1 VTVSATVI
9 EELVIRLGF
18 QPSPSA
24 RNALRDFEVGLQ
36 GLVTAA
42 TAAVAALGAL
52 TIQQAYAGDEAAK
65 TARALGVTVE
75 EYSRIAAAAAGS
87 GVQIEDLRTGMASLT
102 RQLDAAGQ
110 AGSPLAATFAQLG
123 IEVRDSS
130 GNLRSA
136 ADVLP
141 ELADALNR
149 TDLGGRNGA
158 IGLQLLGDGATKMA
172 TMLAGGSKGMRE
184 AAERAE
190 ALGLVIGQDFADDS
204 EDLVASLREVS
215 AVVSGVA
222 RVITGP
228 LIGALDR
235 VIERVLDWYA
245 RNRDVISTQID
256 RFAVVLAAALDGLT
270 TPLGQVVG
278 LFVALGAAFVQYQI
292 AGSMLSAAKAIP
304 VLGAALESLSA
315 SFAVLAAWAWP
326 ITAVVAAL
334 TALYLIGDDLVSAFS
349 GGESAIAGFFE
360 YLQPGGAE
368 AFRAVLH
375 GVVDV
380 LGALGDLAVAVGER
394 IGLYLSGA
402 LEELGIVFEALWT
415 IGGLFF
421 DLLGSAASIV
431 YDVGTAIA
439 STLLGALRELVP
451 GLDLAL
457 AGISAVYGFLADLF
471 APQIEYVGQVLEDY
485 LIGPLNTAAEVL
497 GELLSLDLGALA
509 SRLASLA
516 GWFGGAAESVSAGTA
531 TESTAQAGK
540 IGAARVGLGAVR
552 AGAVVAS
559 QAAAAGARTVSST
572 VNGGPV
578 SVTMNVTGATPEEVE
593 AIARRTVAGAV
604 SDGYATVG
612 GGVR

>member
-1 VTVSATVI
+1 MAATVI

-18 QPSPSA
+18 QPSPST
-24 RNALRDFEVGLQ
+24 RNALRDLEVGLQ

-42 TAAVAALGAL
+42 AAAVAALGAL
-52 TIQQAYAGDEAAK
+52 TIQQAYAGDAAAK

-102 RQLDAAGQ
+102 RQLAAAGT
-110 AGSPLAATFAQLG
+110 AGSPLAATFEELG
-123 IEVRDSS
+123 ISIRDGE

-172 TMLAGGSKGMRE
+172 TLLKGGSVGMRE
-184 AAERAE
+184 AAARAE
-190 ALGLVIGQDFADDS
+190 ALGLVIGEEFAADS
-204 EDLVASLREVS
+204 EGLVASLREAM
-215 AVVSGVA
+215 AVLDGLA
-222 RVITGP
+222 RTLTGP
-228 LIGALDR
+228 LIGALDS
-235 VIERVLDWYA
+235 VVETVLDWYA
-245 RNRDVISTQID
+245 ANRDVIATQID
-256 RFAVVLAAALDGLT
+256 RFARALAVALEGLS
-270 TPLGQVVG
+270 TPLGQVVA
-278 LFVALGAAFVQYQI
+278 LFGALGLAFLQYKI
-292 AGSMLSAAKAIP
+292 AGSILAMARSIPMLVGAID
-304 VLGAALESLSA
+304 ALSA
-315 SFAVLAAWAWP
+315 SFAVLSAYAWP
-326 ITAVVAAL
+326 VTLVVAAL
-334 TALYLIGDDLVSAFS
+334 TALYLIGDDLVSAFT

-360 YLQPGGAE
+360 YLRPGGAE
-368 AFRAVLH
+368 AFRAFLAA
-375 GVVDV
+375 VVDV
-380 LGALGDLAVAVGER
+380 LGSLGDLAVAVGER

-402 LEELGIVFEALWT
+402 LEELGIVFEAIWT
-415 IGGLFF
+415 VGGLFV
-421 DLLGSAASIV
+421 DLLSSAASIV

-439 STLLGALRELVP
+439 GSLLTALRELVP
-451 GLDLAL
+451 GLDLAI
-457 AGISAVYGFLADLF
+457 AGFSAIYSFLADLF
-471 APQIEYVGQVLEDY
+471 APQIEAVGAVLETY
-485 LIGPLNTAAEVL
+485 LIGPLRTAVEVL
-497 GELLSLDLGALA
+497 GELLSLDLGALTA
-509 SRLASLA
+509 RLQTLA
-516 GWFGGAAESVSAGTA
+516 GWFGGAASDVSAGTE
-531 TESTAQAGK
+531 TEATAQAAK
-540 IGAARVGLGAVR
+540 IGAARVGLGAVQ

-559 QAAAAGARTVSST
+559 QAAQSGARTVSST